1 MDAIKVLIVDDS
13 MFFREVLSRGLKNRL
28 PSGST
33 IEKAGEPFAA
43 RDKILS
49 FDPDVMILDVEM
61 PNMNGIEFLRRLIV
75 QYNLPT
81 IVSSSRPAYKAL
93 AMEAGAF
100 AFIEKPSNTL
110 SSGSY
115 MDEMADMV
123 KKARE
128 HGRLMVEQAK
138 QEAEAEEAQLAQV
151 EELVKQADANP
162 PRPLASYELLADK
175 KPPAR

>member
-1 MDAIKVLIVDDS
+1 MDTIKVLIVDDS
-13 MFFREVLSRGLKNRL
+13 MFFREVLARGLKNRL
-28 PSGST
+28 PAGSA

-100 AFIEKPSNTL
+100 AFIEKPSST
-110 SSGSY
+110 
-115 MDEMADMV
+115 
-123 KKARE
+123 
-128 HGRLMVEQAK
+128 
-138 QEAEAEEAQLAQV
+138 
-151 EELVKQADANP
+151 
-162 PRPLASYELLADK
+162 
-175 KPPAR
+175 